1 MGALPTTLR
10 TVWGWGARR
19 PLRFRIPEKRPLP
32 SPISFSAFRRG
43 PAPTPKCGWRPL
55 PQPQKVMTFPGCAL
69 APPQPPLPNIHSL
82 HWEGVGGDRVDGHTG
97 ERAGVVHV
105 RRGGRLAP
113 SGAVKEPQPGGGKG
127 GGRRMFTWTRVHK
140 S

>member
-1 MGALPTTLR
+1 
-10 TVWGWGARR
+10 
-19 PLRFRIPEKRPLP
+19 
-32 SPISFSAFRRG
+32 
-43 PAPTPKCGWRPL
+43 
-55 PQPQKVMTFPGCAL
+55 MTFPGCAL